1 MVLSGFFVFL
11 QKIILQTSEKM
22 KKLVISLLLAIPCL
36 VHAQGLQKGYRGM
49 VDLGSCIYTSQLAP
63 STVEITTSHVYQF
76 NPYIYIGVGLAS
88 SKLVLISNPL

>member
-1 MVLSGFFVFL
+1 
-11 QKIILQTSEKM
+11 M
-22 KKLVISLLLAIPCL
+22 KKIVISLLLAIPCL
-36 VHAQGLQKGYRGM
+36 AHAQGLQKGYRGM

-63 STVEITTSHVYQF
+63 STVEITTSHGYQF